1 MRAVAS
7 PRSIAL
13 SPSELPRG
21 DDEPAAH
28 PSVEGAGG
36 DRELELARG
45 IARWTDTRFLDPI
58 LGLVVPGLGDLLT
71 AAAGMFMVRLA
82 ARRGLPRVV
91 IARMLV
97 NLGIDTAVGAI
108 PLVGDA
114 FDFAWRANRRNL
126 ALLEARHPGRSK
138 PGDWLLVAGAA
149 ALFLAALAAPIVLL
163 VWFIRAI

>member
-1 MRAVAS
+1 M
-7 PRSIAL
+7 AL
-13 SPSELPRG
+13 PPSELPRRRDQPG
-21 DDEPAAH
+21 S
-28 PSVEGAGG
+28 PSADLGPGGG
-36 DRELELARG
+36 DPELELARG

-71 AAAGMFMVRLA
+71 AAAGMFLVRLA

-108 PLVGDA
+108 PLVGDV

-126 ALLEARHPGRSK
+126 ALLESRHPGRSK

-163 VWFIRAI
+163 VLFIRAI